1 MMTKPSLAVDSPTSF
16 IQCDIEAMS
25 QHSEIPKVRI
35 RTALDAAIN
44 TDGDYILYWMVANR
58 RLNWNYSL
66 DRAVDW
72 SQKLN
77 KPLLIFEALRT
88 GYQWASDRIHNFVI
102 EGMIDN
108 QKTASTNGLCYYPYL
123 EPTHGAGS
131 GLLKALASRAAV
143 VVSDDFPCFFIPRML
158 KVAMRE
164 VPCLFECVDSN
175 GIFPMR
181 AADRVFNRAY
191 DFRRYLQKNL
201 PKHLSDAPRSDTPTH
216 QVAGAAR
223 VPEDVLK
230 RWPAAELPETGKL
243 DGLISK
249 FPIDH
254 DVTPSAVKGGSNVAN
269 LKMHQ
274 FLERH
279 LSLYGERRSDVDDDV
294 ASGLSPYLHFG
305 HISAHE
311 IFHEITNLESWKQ
324 DQLSSETKGKSE
336 GWWGM
341 SPSSESFLDELITWR
356 ELGYNMCW
364 QRTDYDRYES
374 LPDWAQKTLAEHASD
389 PRPFVY
395 SHEEFERAETH
406 DNLWN
411 AAQNQL
417 VQSGKI
423 HNYLRMLWGK
433 KILEWSATPQD
444 ALHCMLELNNKYALD
459 GRNPNSYSGVFW
471 VLGRYDR
478 AWGPERPIFGKIR
491 YMSSEN
497 TARKMSVR
505 NYLKRW
511 NYEQVSKSPAT

>member
-1 MMTKPSLAVDSPTSF
+1 
-16 IQCDIEAMS
+16 MS
-25 QHSEIPKVRI
+25 QSSKIPEVRI

-44 TDGDYILYWMVANR
+44 TDGDYVLYWMVANR

-108 QKTASTNGLCYYPYL
+108 QKEASRNGLCYYPYL

-158 KVAMRE
+158 KVATRE

-181 AADRVFNRAY
+181 SADRVFNRAY

-201 PKHLSDAPRSDTPTH
+201 PNHLSDAPRSRTPDH
-216 QVAGAAR
+216 QAVGVAR
-223 VPEDVLK
+223 VPEEVLK
-230 RWPAAELPETGKL
+230 RWPAAKLPETGKL
-243 DGLISK
+243 DELVSS

-254 DVTPSAVKGGSNVAN
+254 GVTPSAVKGGSSVAN

-294 ASGLSPYLHFG
+294 ASGLSPFLHFG

-311 IFHEITNLESWKQ
+311 IFHKIANLESWQQ
-324 DQLSSETKGKSE
+324 DQLSGETKGKSE

-364 QRTDYDRYES
+364 QRSDYDRYES
-374 LPDWAQKTLAEHASD
+374 LPDWARKTLAEHASD

-395 SHEEFERAETH
+395 SHEEFEKAETH
-406 DNLWN
+406 DPLWN

-444 ALHCMLELNNKYALD
+444 ALYCMLELNNKYALD

-511 NYEQVSKSPAT
+511 NREQTAESTAI